1 MVMLGVTNQ
10 EFLQHNSN
18 RSYPLSERATKQPI
32 IGADDF
38 VIPDN
43 FLVAARLVVN
53 ATPDVINVSNFYIGR
68 LILYN
73 GGALIEINYESEA
86 GGILV
91 GKVIASYSDDYNTT
105 YNIQGLIS
113 SEFSYGLSGHI
124 TIGTFDQVQV
134 CLGDYTFDLA
144 GGRFDPDVV
153 QYSTAAVT
161 SITIISNRQQS
172 APIYGDIQLIAGDN
186 ITLQAVQATNQPT
199 EIYIAR
205 QLNEIEL
212 PNYIKTINSI
222 KPSEDGNITIAS
234 ATDCL
239 KITEESN
246 DIVISETCSTP
257 CCGCEELAAIVSNVE
272 ALMQAQTNMQIFQQ
286 ALEQQLNHLIT
297 NLAISG
303 V

>member
-10 EFLQHNSN
+10 ELLQHNSN

-32 IGADDF
+32 LGASDF
-38 VIPDN
+38 SIPDN
-43 FLVAARLVVN
+43 FLVAARIVVN
-53 ATPDVINVSNFYIGR
+53 ATPDVVNISNFYIVR
-68 LILYN
+68 LTFYN
-73 GGALIEINYESEA
+73 SGALIEIHYETEE

-105 YNIQGLIS
+105 YTIQGLRS
-113 SEFSYGLSGHI
+113 SEFSCGLSGHI

-134 CLGDYTFDLA
+134 CLGDYAFDLN
-144 GGRFDPDVV
+144 GGRLDPDVV

-161 SITIISNRQQS
+161 SITIISNGQQS
-172 APIYGDIQLIAGDN
+172 APIYGDIKLAAGNN
-186 ITLQAVQATNQPT
+186 IILQAVQATNQPT

-212 PNYIKTINSI
+212 PSYIKTINSV
-222 KPSEDGNITIAS
+222 KPSEGGNIIIAS

-239 KITEESN
+239 KITEEAN

-257 CCGCEELAAIVSNVE
+257 CCGCEELAAIISNIE
-272 ALMQAQTNMQIFQQ
+272 ALMQAQTNMQVFQQ
-286 ALEQQLNHLIT
+286 ALEQQLNHLTT

-303 V
+303 I